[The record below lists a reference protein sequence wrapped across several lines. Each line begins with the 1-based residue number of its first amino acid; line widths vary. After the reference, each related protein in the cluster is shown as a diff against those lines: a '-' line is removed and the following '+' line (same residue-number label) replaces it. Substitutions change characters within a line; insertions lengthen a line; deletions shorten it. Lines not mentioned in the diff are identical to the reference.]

1 MRLKCGFGQRPAPV
15 SYVHSFAPIAAPDAT
30 RLILGSMPGKR
41 SLAERQYYA
50 HPQNSFWKILGH
62 LLEFD
67 PALPYPSRCAAL
79 TRGRVALW
87 DVLAACTRT
96 SSLDSDIVES
106 SIVAND
112 FAAFLAT
119 HPQIR
124 AIYFN
129 GAKAETSFV
138 RHVLPTLPSSLQALT
153 RRRLPSTSPAHAA
166 MRFEAKLDAWRCVL
180 GDATH

>member
-1 MRLKCGFGQRPAPV
+1 MSF
-15 SYVHSFAPIAAPDAT
+15 VHSFTPIAGPDAT

-41 SLAERQYYA
+41 SLAARQYYA

-62 LLEFD
+62 LLDFD
-67 PALPYPSRCAAL
+67 PALPYAERCAAL
-79 TRGRVALW
+79 TKGGVALW

-112 FAAFLAT
+112 FASFLAA
-119 HPQIR
+119 HPHIR

-129 GAKAETSFV
+129 GAKAETSFT
-138 RHVLPTLPSSLQALT
+138 RHVVPTLSAALKT
-153 RRRLPSTSPAHAA
+153 LPRRRLPSTSPAYAA
-166 MRFEAKLDAWRCVL
+166 MRFETKLVAWRGVI
-180 GDATH
+180 DDTDH

>member
-1 MRLKCGFGQRPAPV
+1 MPV
-15 SYVHSFAPIAAPDAT
+15 STATNTVSFVHSFTPIAAPDAT

-50 HPQNSFWKILGH
+50 HPQNSFWKILAH

-67 PALPYPSRCAAL
+67 PTLPYAARCAAL
-79 TRGRVALW
+79 TTGRVALW

-112 FAAFLAT
+112 FAAFLAR
-119 HPQIR
+119 HRQIR

-129 GAKAETSFV
+129 GAKAETSFA
-138 RHVLPTLPSSLQALT
+138 RHVLPSLPSSLQTIA

-166 MRFEAKLDAWRCVL
+166 MRFEAKLDAWRCVV
-180 GDATH
+180 GDAAY